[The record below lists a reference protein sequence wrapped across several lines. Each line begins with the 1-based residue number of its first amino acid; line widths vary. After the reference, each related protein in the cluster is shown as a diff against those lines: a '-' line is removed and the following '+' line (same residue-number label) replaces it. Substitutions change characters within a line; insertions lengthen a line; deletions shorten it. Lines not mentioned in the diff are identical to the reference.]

1 MQDTILI
8 AWVEISHVK
17 FNGYSEYGENV
28 LISVIFVSSS
38 TKGVSVMIA
47 FPWEYP
53 GTNKIQFI
61 VKRWGN
67 ILRNWMLIDFPVQVV
82 DNNVMIICGASLV
95 VASTSVC
102 GNTVD
107 HSAMRTDS

>member
-1 MQDTILI
+1 
-8 AWVEISHVK
+8 
-17 FNGYSEYGENV
+17 
-28 LISVIFVSSS
+28 
-38 TKGVSVMIA
+38 MIA
-47 FPWEYP
+47 FPWENP

-61 VKRWGN
+61 VKRWQN
-67 ILRNWMLIDFPVQVV
+67 ILRNWMFIDFPVQVV
-82 DNNVMIICGASLV
+82 ACIIMIMCGASLL